1 MDQIVRCDNCSKTF
15 KLKQINLQEKYLGAM
30 YVETFFN
37 TPCCN
42 HKHLVC
48 IKDTKCREL
57 EDKLKNKSLELLESN
72 VDIVKANE
80 ELNNIQKEY
89 KGHMDLINGKV

>member
-1 MDQIVRCDNCSKTF
+1 MDQTIRCDNCGEAF
-15 KLKQINLQEKYLGAM
+15 KLKQITLKEKYLGAM

-57 EDKLKNKSLELLESN
+57 EDKLKSKSLELLKSN
-72 VDIVKANE
+72 VDIVKTNE
-80 ELNNIQKEY
+80 ELSDIQKEY
-89 KGHMDLINGKV
+89 KWHMDLINGKV

>member
-1 MDQIVRCDNCSKTF
+1 MDQIVRYNNCGETF

-30 YVETFFN
+30 YTETFFN

-57 EDKLKNKSLELLESN
+57 EDKLKSKSLELLKSN
-72 VDIVKANE
+72 VDIVKTNE
-80 ELNNIQKEY
+80 ELNNILKEY
-89 KGHMDLINGKV
+89 KEYMNLINGKI